1 MADTTNLE
9 IVTPSM
15 VLVSEPVE
23 MVVLPGSD
31 GNIGALPRHSQIM
44 SSLERGVVDIFND
57 NKVVSRIMIDGGIVE
72 INETSVVILA
82 ERAEK
87 LEKSNRQVLEEKLIG
102 FKAQEV
108 EALEIEAGYNKD
120 NKTNLTVDISEDGKQ
135 YGIQYAKFVPILVK
149 AIQELTKRI
158 EELEKENN

>member
-31 GNIGALPRHSQIM
+31 GYIGALPRHSHVM
-44 SSLERGVVDIFND
+44 SSLDRGVVDIFND
-57 NKVVSRIMIDGGIVE
+57 NKIVSRIMIDGGIAE

-87 LEKSNRQVLEEKLIG
+87 LDKSYKQVFEEKLLG
-102 FKAQEV
+102 FKSQENDADQNV
-108 EALEIEAGYNKD
+108 ANMAIKNSSFMRAVLENIN
-120 NKTNLTVDISEDGKQ
+120 
-135 YGIQYAKFVPILVK
+135 
-149 AIQELTKRI
+149 
-158 EELEKENN
+158 

>member
-31 GNIGALPRHSQIM
+31 GNIGALPKHSKVM
-44 SSLERGVVDIFND
+44 SSLGRGVVDIFND
-57 NKVVSRIMIDGGIVE
+57 NKIVSRIMIDGGIAE

-87 LEKSNRQVLEEKLIG
+87 LDKSNRQVFEEKLTG
-102 FKAQEV
+102 FKSQENDADQNV
-108 EALEIEAGYNKD
+108 ANMAVKNSSFIKAVLD
-120 NKTNLTVDISEDGKQ
+120 NIN
-135 YGIQYAKFVPILVK
+135 
-149 AIQELTKRI
+149 
-158 EELEKENN
+158 

>member
-31 GNIGALPRHSQIM
+31 GNIGALPRHSKVM
-44 SSLERGVVDIFND
+44 SSLERGIVDIFND
-57 NKVVSRIMIDGGIVE
+57 NKVVSRIMIDGGIAE

-87 LEKSNRQVLEEKLIG
+87 LEKSNRQVLEEKLVE
-102 FKAQEV
+102 FKAQENDIDQNV
-108 EALEIEAGYNKD
+108 ASMAVKNSSFMRAVLD
-120 NKTNLTVDISEDGKQ
+120 NIN
-135 YGIQYAKFVPILVK
+135 
-149 AIQELTKRI
+149 
-158 EELEKENN
+158 

>member
-31 GNIGALPRHSQIM
+31 GNIGALPRHSQVM
-44 SSLERGVVDIFND
+44 SSLVRGIVDIFND
-57 NKVVSRIMIDGGIVE
+57 NKIVSRIMIDGGIAE
-72 INETSVVILA
+72 INETSVTILA

-87 LEKSNRQVLEEKLIG
+87 LDKSNKQVLEEKLTG
-102 FKAQEV
+102 FKAQENDADQNIAKMAIKNSSFMKAV
-108 EALEIEAGYNKD
+108 LD
-120 NKTNLTVDISEDGKQ
+120 NIG
-135 YGIQYAKFVPILVK
+135 
-149 AIQELTKRI
+149 
-158 EELEKENN
+158 

>member
-31 GNIGALPRHSQIM
+31 GNIGALPRHSQVM
-44 SSLERGVVDIFND
+44 SSLDRGIVDIFND
-57 NKVVSRIMIDGGIVE
+57 NKIVSRIMIDGGIAE
-72 INETSVVILA
+72 INETSVTILA

-87 LEKSNRQVLEEKLIG
+87 LDKSNKQVLEEKLTG
-102 FKAQEV
+102 FKSQ
-108 EALEIEAGYNKD
+108 
-120 NKTNLTVDISEDGKQ
+120 
-135 YGIQYAKFVPILVK
+135 
-149 AIQELTKRI
+149 
-158 EELEKENN
+158 ENNTDQNIAKMAIKNSSFMKAVLDNIG

>member
-31 GNIGALPRHSQIM
+31 GNIGALPRHSQVM
-44 SSLERGVVDIFND
+44 SSLDRGIVDIFND
-57 NKVVSRIMIDGGIVE
+57 NKIVSRIMIDGGIAE
-72 INETSVVILA
+72 INETSVTILA

-87 LEKSNRQVLEEKLIG
+87 LDKSNKQVLEEKLTG
-102 FKAQEV
+102 FKAQENDADQNIAKMAIKNSSFMKAV
-108 EALEIEAGYNKD
+108 LE
-120 NKTNLTVDISEDGKQ
+120 
-135 YGIQYAKFVPILVK
+135 
-149 AIQELTKRI
+149 
-158 EELEKENN
+158 

>member
-31 GNIGALPRHSQIM
+31 GNIGALPRHSKVM
-44 SSLERGVVDIFND
+44 SSLDRGVVDILND
-57 NKVVSRIMIDGGIVE
+57 NKIVSRIMIDGGIAE
-72 INETSVVILA
+72 INETSVTILA

-87 LEKSNRQVLEEKLIG
+87 LDKSNKQVLEEKLTG
-102 FKAQEV
+102 FKAQENDGDQNIAKMAIKNSSFMKAV
-108 EALEIEAGYNKD
+108 LD
-120 NKTNLTVDISEDGKQ
+120 NIG
-135 YGIQYAKFVPILVK
+135 
-149 AIQELTKRI
+149 
-158 EELEKENN
+158 

>member
-9 IVTPSM
+9 IVTPSL

-31 GNIGALPRHSQIM
+31 GNIGALPRHSKVM
-44 SSLERGVVDIFND
+44 SSLDRGVVDIFND
-57 NKVVSRIMIDGGIVE
+57 NKIIARIMIDGGIAE

-87 LEKSNRQVLEEKLIG
+87 LDKSNRQFFEEKLVG
-102 FKAQEV
+102 FRSQENDPDQNVASMAVKNSLFMKAV
-108 EALEIEAGYNKD
+108 LD
-120 NKTNLTVDISEDGKQ
+120 NIN
-135 YGIQYAKFVPILVK
+135 
-149 AIQELTKRI
+149 
-158 EELEKENN
+158 

>member
-31 GNIGALPRHSQIM
+31 GYIGALPRHSQVM

-57 NKVVSRIMIDGGIVE
+57 IKVVSRIMIDGGIVE

-87 LEKSNRQVLEEKLIG
+87 LEKSNRQVLEEKLVG
-102 FKAQEV
+102 FKAQENDTDQNV
-108 EALEIEAGYNKD
+108 ASMAVKN
-120 NKTNLTVDISEDGKQ
+120 SS
-135 YGIQYAKFVPILVK
+135 FVK
-149 AIQELTKRI
+149 AVLDNI
-158 EELEKENN
+158 N

>member
-31 GNIGALPRHSQIM
+31 GNIGALPRHSQVM
-44 SSLERGVVDIFND
+44 SSLDRGIVDIFND
-57 NKVVSRIMIDGGIVE
+57 NKIVSRIMIDGGIAE
-72 INETSVVILA
+72 INETSVTILA

-87 LEKSNRQVLEEKLIG
+87 LDKSNKQVLEEKLTG
-102 FKAQEV
+102 FKAQENDTDQNIAEMAIKNSSFMKAV
-108 EALEIEAGYNKD
+108 LD
-120 NKTNLTVDISEDGKQ
+120 NIG
-135 YGIQYAKFVPILVK
+135 
-149 AIQELTKRI
+149 
-158 EELEKENN
+158 

>member
-102 FKAQEV
+102 FKAQENDTDQNV
-108 EALEIEAGYNKD
+108 ASMAVKN
-120 NKTNLTVDISEDGKQ
+120 SS
-135 YGIQYAKFVPILVK
+135 FVK
-149 AIQELTKRI
+149 AVLDNI
-158 EELEKENN
+158 N

>member
-31 GNIGALPRHSQIM
+31 GYIGALPRHSQVM
-44 SSLERGVVDIFND
+44 SSLDRGVVDIFKD
-57 NKVVSRIMIDGGIVE
+57 NKIVSRIMIDGGIAE

-87 LEKSNRQVLEEKLIG
+87 LDKSNRQAFEEKLKG
-102 FKAQEV
+102 SKLQENDADQNVASMAVKNSSFMKAV
-108 EALEIEAGYNKD
+108 LD
-120 NKTNLTVDISEDGKQ
+120 NIN
-135 YGIQYAKFVPILVK
+135 
-149 AIQELTKRI
+149 
-158 EELEKENN
+158 

>member
-31 GNIGALPRHSQIM
+31 GNIGALPRHSQVM
-44 SSLERGVVDIFND
+44 SSLDRGIVDIFND
-57 NKVVSRIMIDGGIVE
+57 NKIVSRIMIDGGIAE
-72 INETSVVILA
+72 INETSVTILA

-87 LEKSNRQVLEEKLIG
+87 LDKSNKQVLEEKLTG
-102 FKAQEV
+102 FKAQENDTDQNIAKKSIKNSSFMKAV
-108 EALEIEAGYNKD
+108 LD
-120 NKTNLTVDISEDGKQ
+120 NIG
-135 YGIQYAKFVPILVK
+135 
-149 AIQELTKRI
+149 
-158 EELEKENN
+158 

>member
-31 GNIGALPRHSQIM
+31 GNLGALPRHSKVM
-44 SSLERGVVDIFND
+44 SSLVRGVVDIFND
-57 NKVVSRIMIDGGIVE
+57 NKVVSRIMIDGGIAE

-87 LEKSNRQVLEEKLIG
+87 LDKSNRQVFEEKLIG
-102 FKAQEV
+102 FKAQESDADQSV
-108 EALEIEAGYNKD
+108 ASMAVKNSSFMKAVLD
-120 NKTNLTVDISEDGKQ
+120 NIN
-135 YGIQYAKFVPILVK
+135 
-149 AIQELTKRI
+149 
-158 EELEKENN
+158 

>member
-9 IVTPSM
+9 IVTPSL

-31 GNIGALPRHSQIM
+31 GNIGALPRHSKVM
-44 SSLERGVVDIFND
+44 SSLDRGVIDIFND
-57 NKVVSRIMIDGGIVE
+57 NKIVSRIMIDGGIAE

-87 LEKSNRQVLEEKLIG
+87 LDKSNKQVFEEKLLG
-102 FKAQEV
+102 FKSQENDPDQNV
-108 EALEIEAGYNKD
+108 ASMAVKNSSFLQAVLD
-120 NKTNLTVDISEDGKQ
+120 NIN
-135 YGIQYAKFVPILVK
+135 
-149 AIQELTKRI
+149 
-158 EELEKENN
+158 

>member
-9 IVTPSM
+9 IVTPSL

-31 GNIGALPRHSQIM
+31 GNIGALPRHSKVM
-44 SSLERGVVDIFND
+44 SSLDRGVIDIFND
-57 NKVVSRIMIDGGIVE
+57 NKIVSRIMIDGGIAE

-87 LEKSNRQVLEEKLIG
+87 LDKSYKQFFEEKLLG
-102 FKAQEV
+102 FKSQENDADQNV
-108 EALEIEAGYNKD
+108 AYMAVKNSSFMKAVLD
-120 NKTNLTVDISEDGKQ
+120 NIN
-135 YGIQYAKFVPILVK
+135 
-149 AIQELTKRI
+149 
-158 EELEKENN
+158 

>member
-9 IVTPSM
+9 IVTPSL

-31 GNIGALPRHSQIM
+31 GNIGALPRHSKVM
-44 SSLERGVVDIFND
+44 SSLDRGVIDIFND
-57 NKVVSRIMIDGGIVE
+57 NKIVSRIMIDGGIAE

-87 LEKSNRQVLEEKLIG
+87 LDKSNRQVFEEKLTG
-102 FKAQEV
+102 FKSQENDADQNV
-108 EALEIEAGYNKD
+108 ANMAVKNSSFIKAVLD
-120 NKTNLTVDISEDGKQ
+120 NIN
-135 YGIQYAKFVPILVK
+135 
-149 AIQELTKRI
+149 
-158 EELEKENN
+158 